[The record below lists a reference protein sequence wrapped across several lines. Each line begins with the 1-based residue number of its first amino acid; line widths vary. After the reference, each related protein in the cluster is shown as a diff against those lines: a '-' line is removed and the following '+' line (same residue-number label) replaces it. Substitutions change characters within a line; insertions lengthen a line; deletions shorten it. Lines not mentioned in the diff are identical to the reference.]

1 MPAAVE
7 LPTFLEHTLRMLE
20 YRFQQEKITVTRR
33 YARQL
38 PPVLAVR
45 QHLEQVFLNLLV
57 NAWHAMPHGGTIT
70 LSSQRQGNYA
80 IVTIVDTG
88 CGIPQEHMGRLF
100 EPFFTTKPPD
110 QGTGLGLAVAHQLIS
125 ANGGRIDIT
134 SQVNRGTTVTITLPL
149 ALGERDV

>member
-1 MPAAVE
+1 
-7 LPTFLEHTLRMLE
+7 MLE
-20 YRFQQEKITVTRR
+20 YRFQQEKIIVTRQ
-33 YARQL
+33 YAQQL

-57 NAWHAMPHGGTIT
+57 NAWHAMPDGGTIT
-70 LSSQRQGNYA
+70 LTSRRRGDCA
-80 IVTIVDTG
+80 IVTIIDTG

-100 EPFFTTKPPD
+100 EPFFTTKPPE

-125 ANGGRIDIT
+125 TNGGRIEIA

-149 ALGERDV
+149 AIGERDV